1 MRLSRP
7 EADYVAIAGDGPPPI
22 VLNWKGLAVMSL
34 VADRIIAPTDDMPSV
49 SDTMTARRI
58 DLELSYGSAKLQS
71 DMKASLGYLEVLPA
85 LSGDLRPFSSLSAAE
100 QADTLRGMSASAGTD
115 RAIYVAG
122 VVRQTQSR
130 LCFQAGRALQA
141 ARSWRHSRRAA
152 SRFCLKRDREL
163 RWRSR
168 LK

>member
-115 RAIYVAG
+115 RAIYVA
-122 VVRQTQSR
+122 
-130 LCFQAGRALQA
+130 LKFFAGLFYYTDD
-141 ARSWRHSRRAA
+141 RSWPSIGYAGPAFPEKVFEGGNRIANLARRQEVAQ
-152 SRFCLKRDREL
+152 
-163 RWRSR
+163 
-168 LK
+168 